1 MICVMSS
8 LNRCTINGVAMIDP
22 QPLHNH
28 HQTGDFRMDDDS
40 DKIRVSVHTKAGR
53 RDLRRVEANNLF
65 AISLAVSIE

>member
-8 LNRCTINGVAMIDP
+8 LDRSTIYEVAMIDP

-28 HQTGDFRMDDDS
+28 HQMGDVRMDDAS
-40 DKIRVSVHTKAGR
+40 NKIRVSVHTKAGR
-53 RDLRRVEANNLF
+53 KDLRRVEANNLF